1 MRNFWLMAKH
11 EYRKMVGKRSFLLG
25 TLSIP
30 LIMIVAIGLTIFITV
45 RGEDSRP
52 VGYVDHAGILTT
64 AVSPPETSNSIRVE
78 VRAYPD
84 ETAAQQALRAGD
96 IQAFYVLPADY
107 METRSVQLFY
117 WDENPGS
124 RTRLSLSDLIRAN
137 LAAAEPAERRALLL
151 EGPHVIARSADGGRE
166 IDSSNPVNFILP
178 FVAAFLFVF
187 VVMGSAGYLLQV
199 VTDEKENRTMEV
211 MITSMTPLQMI
222 GGKAFGLM
230 AVSLTQMLIWLV
242 IGVILVLIGANYI
255 PMLAGIT
262 IPWTLLLIAAAFF
275 LPSYALVAG
284 MMTAIGGAV
293 TELQQG
299 QQIAGIL
306 NLLFIAPF
314 FFIILFMEQPG
325 SPIVVGLT
333 LFPTTAFFSVMMR
346 WALSVVPMWQIVA
359 SWLIL
364 VGTAVLSIIASARIF
379 RVGMLRYGQALRL
392 RGVWA
397 AVRNR

>member
-11 EYRKMVGKRSFLLG
+11 EYRKMVTKRSFLLG

-30 LIMIVAIGLTIFITV
+30 LIMILAIGLTIFITV

-52 VGYVDHAGILTT
+52 VGYVDHAGILAA
-64 AVSPPETSNSIRVE
+64 AVNPPPTVNDDMVE
-78 VRAYPD
+78 LRAFPD
-84 ETAAQQALRAGD
+84 EATATQALTDGD
-96 IQAFYVLPADY
+96 IQAYYVLPADY
-107 METRSVQLFY
+107 LESRSVQLYY
-117 WDENPGS
+117 WDDSPAS
-124 RTRLSLSDLIRAN
+124 RVRASFSDFIRAN
-137 LAAAEPAERRALLL
+137 LASVEPVERQQLLL
-151 EGPHVIARSADGGRE
+151 EGPKLIVRSADGGRE
-166 IDSSNPVNFILP
+166 IDSNNPINFVLP
-178 FVAAFLFVF
+178 FAAAVLFIF

-222 GGKAFGLM
+222 GGKALGLM
-230 AVSLTQMLIWLV
+230 AVSLTQLLIWLV
-242 IGVILVLIGANYI
+242 IGTGLVVIGANYV
-255 PMLAGIT
+255 PLLASIT
-262 IPWTLLLIAAAFF
+262 IPWSLLIIVAAFF

-306 NLLFIAPF
+306 NLLFLAPF
-314 FFIILFMEQPG
+314 FFIVLFMEQPN
-325 SPIVVGLT
+325 SPILVGLT

-346 WALSVVPMWQIVA
+346 WALSVVPMWQVVA

-364 VGTAVLSIIASARIF
+364 VGTAVLSIVVSARIF

-392 RGVWA
+392 RNVWA

>member
-30 LIMIVAIGLTIFITV
+30 LIMIVAIGLTIFIIE

-52 VGYVDHAGILTT
+52 VGYVDHAGILST
-64 AVSPPETSNSIRVE
+64 AVSPNEGANRNRVE
-78 VRAYPD
+78 LRAYPD
-84 ETAAQQALRAGD
+84 EDAAQQALAAGE

-107 METRSVQLFY
+107 LQTRSVQLFY
-117 WDENPGS
+117 WKDSPSS
-124 RTRLSLSDLIRAN
+124 RVRMSLSDFIRAN
-137 LAAAEPAERRALLL
+137 LAATEPADRRALLL
-151 EGPHVIARSADGGRE
+151 EGPNLIVRSADSGRE
-166 IDSSNPVNFILP
+166 IDSSNPINFVLP

-211 MITSMTPLQMI
+211 MITSMTPLQLI
-222 GGKAFGLM
+222 GGKALGLM
-230 AVSLTQMLIWLV
+230 AVSLTQLLIWLV
-242 IGVILVLIGANYI
+242 IGAVLVVIGANYI
-255 PMLAGIT
+255 PILAGIN
-262 IPWTLLLIAAAFF
+262 IPWTLLVIIAAFF

-299 QQIAGIL
+299 QQISGIL
-306 NLLFIAPF
+306 NLLFTAPF
-314 FFIILFMEQPG
+314 FFIVLYMEQPN
-325 SPIVVGLT
+325 SPILVGLT
-333 LFPTTAFFSVMMR
+333 LFPTTAFFSVMIR
-346 WALSVVPMWQIVA
+346 WAVNVVPMWQVVA

-364 VGTAVLSIIASARIF
+364 VATAVLSIIASARIF
-379 RVGMLRYGQALRL
+379 RVGMLRYGQPLRL
-392 RGVWA
+392 SGVWA